1 MLADRRFITEAG
13 KLTPEGVKME
23 IKNCAQ
29 SLLKISEG
37 KPPQPAVKIK
47 KSRW

>member
-29 SLLKISEG
+29 SLLKIDKG
-37 KPPQPAVKIK
+37 NPLCPP
-47 KSRW
+47 